1 MSMHLKTPYQCMVE
15 AKKRDMLSEFDREMK
30 RRRAEEA
37 YQRFMAKILAPL
49 N

>member
-1 MSMHLKTPYQCMVE
+1 MNLRTPYQILVDMH
-15 AKKRDMLSEFDREMK
+15 KRDMLSEFDREMQ